1 VKSSRFAR
9 YTWTVLVVNI
19 GIILWGAYV
28 RASGS
33 GAGCGSHWPLCN
45 GQVIPRAPT
54 IETIV
59 ELSHRVTSG
68 IGLLMVV
75 GLFVWARRGYE
86 RGHRVR
92 IGAALSLFFMVTEA
106 LVGAGLVLF
115 SLVADNASIARA
127 LFMSVHLANTFLLL
141 AALTLTAWWSSGGPP
156 IYLRGQGTVL
166 WLLLL
171 ACLVTILL
179 GVSGAVT
186 ALGDTLFPSRSLT
199 EGLKEDFSSTA
210 HFLIRLRIFHPAIA
224 IGVGLFLLVVGGVTR
239 TFRRS
244 PATERFAR
252 LLFGLFVLQLAVG
265 ALNVV
270 LLAPIFMQIIHLL
283 LADAVWI
290 TLVLL
295 TVAALAVRPAL
306 SSAGVPSLLPRQ

>member
-1 VKSSRFAR
+1 MKSSRFAR
-9 YTWTVLVVNI
+9 YAWTVLAVNI

-45 GQVIPRAPT
+45 GQVIPRAPA
-54 IETIV
+54 IETVV
-59 ELSHRVTSG
+59 ELSHRLTSG

-92 IGAALSLFFMVTEA
+92 TGAALTLFFMVTEA

-141 AALTLTAWWSSGGPP
+141 GALTLTAWWSSGGSP

-171 ACLVTILL
+171 ACLATILL

-186 ALGDTLFPSRSLT
+186 ALGDTLFPSRSLAD
-199 EGLKEDFSSTA
+199 GLKEDFSSTA

-239 TFRRS
+239 TVRRS

-252 LLFGLFVLQLAVG
+252 LLFGLFLLQLAVG

-270 LLAPIFMQIIHLL
+270 LLAPILMQIIHLL

>member
-1 VKSSRFAR
+1 MKFGRFAR
-9 YTWTVLVVNI
+9 YAWTVLAANT

-45 GQVIPRAPT
+45 GQVIPRAPA
-54 IETIV
+54 IETII
-59 ELSHRVTSG
+59 ELSHRLTSG

-75 GLFVWARRGYE
+75 GLFVWARHGYE

-92 IGAALSLFFMVTEA
+92 TGAALSLFFMVTEA

-156 IYLRGQGTVL
+156 IYLHGQGSVL

-186 ALGDTLFPSRSLT
+186 ALGDTLFPSRSLA

-210 HFLIRLRIFHPAIA
+210 HFLIRLRIFHPVIA
-224 IGVGLFLLVVGGVTR
+224 VGVGLFLLVVGGVTR
-239 TFRRS
+239 TVRRS

-270 LLAPIFMQIIHLL
+270 LLAPILMQIIHLL

-290 TLVLL
+290 MLVLL
-295 TVAALAVRPAL
+295 TAAALAERPAL
-306 SSAGVPSLLPRQ
+306 SSAPVPSLLPRQ